1 MLNNKIKPTNIAE
14 MSFFFVRQA
23 SYPGNVIGTIH
34 ATDGDAGADGFVRYE
49 MSANNDYFGVDAEKG
64 AVVLRRA
71 LDYAAFSEDVG
82 AGVIRLSVVARS
94 NKPGSLTDTAQVT
107 VTVDPALLPV
117 ILQSAQGPVPAWLQ
131 VSFVP

>member
-1 MLNNKIKPTNIAE
+1 
-14 MSFFFVRQA
+14 
-23 SYPGNVIGTIH
+23 
-34 ATDGDAGADGFVRYE
+34 

-131 VSFVP
+131 VSCTINVSIHQISSFIVALSLRSIIYLKTYVLIIHI